1 MFNRKQTEETGNGKS
16 GDARSRPMPLDS
28 ARPATPMQRSE
39 PPRRAPD
46 ASHATANASAEGNAL
61 RTPGSDSKKLIVGPD
76 ISLHGHISSCDRLVV
91 EGTVE
96 AELTDCHTVEI
107 AETGVFTG
115 AAEIEGAD
123 ISGRYEGSLTVRGH
137 LLIRGTGSV
146 SGTIR
151 YGRLEI
157 QPGGV
162 ANGDIKNLQSRDR
175 QDKVVPARLD
185 FSAELDA
192 ATPRIAEAATG
203 TG

>member
-1 MFNRKQTEETGNGKS
+1 MFNRKQTEEMPNGKI
-16 GDARSRPMPLDS
+16 GDTRPRPLPVDH
-28 ARPATPMQRSE
+28 ARPLPAYRTE
-39 PPRRAPD
+39 VARRAPD
-46 ASHATANASAEGNAL
+46 SGPSAVTAVEGQPQ
-61 RTPGSDSKKLIVGPD
+61 RSISGDSKKLIVGPN
-76 ISLHGHISSCDRLVV
+76 ISLHGHIASCDRLVV

-157 QPGGV
+157 QPGGLV
-162 ANGDIKNLQSRDR
+162 SGDIKHLQSPAR
-175 QDKVVPARLD
+175 QDRDKDKPARL
-185 FSAELDA
+185 ELA
-192 ATPRIAEAATG
+192 GESESPSPQVQEAATG